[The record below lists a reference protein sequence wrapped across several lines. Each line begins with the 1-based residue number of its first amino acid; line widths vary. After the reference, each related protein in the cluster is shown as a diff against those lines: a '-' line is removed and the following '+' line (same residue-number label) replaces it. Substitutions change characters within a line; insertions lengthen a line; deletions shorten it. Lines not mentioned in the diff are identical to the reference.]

1 MKKKIIALAL
11 AAVLVVL
18 TLGLAS
24 CTGGDNPGAAGES
37 GTSDA
42 GKKTL
47 TVGFDAEFPPMGFK
61 DDKGNYVGF
70 DLDLAKE
77 VAKRLNM
84 EIKLQ
89 AIDWNSKDAE
99 LKNGNIDL
107 IWNGFT
113 MTGRE
118 NDYTWSKPYMKNQ
131 QVIVVLNNSRITKLD
146 DLKGKKLALQL
157 DSTAEKALA
166 AKKEFKDSLG
176 KVLTTGTNLDALNEL
191 KMGAVDAVL
200 MDEIVAQYNITK
212 QGGNYKV
219 LEEPLA
225 AEEYAVGFL
234 KGNTELRDKV
244 QAQLDAM
251 AKDGTLS
258 KISNDWFGKDVTV
271 TNS

>member
-11 AAVLVVL
+11 AAVMVVL

-24 CTGGDNPGAAGES
+24 CTGGDNTDPAGEG
-37 GTSDA
+37 GTNA
-42 GKKTL
+42 AKNGTL

-61 DDKGNYVGF
+61 DDNGNYVGF

-84 EIKLQ
+84 DIKLQ

-131 QVIVVLNNSRITKLD
+131 QVIVVLNNSKITKLA

-157 DSTAEKALA
+157 DSSAEKALN
-166 AKKEFKDSLG
+166 AKADFKASLG
-176 KVLTTGTNLDALNEL
+176 KVLTTSTNLDALNEL
-191 KMGAVDAVL
+191 KMGSVDAVL

-219 LEEPLA
+219 LEEALA
-225 AEEYAVGFL
+225 EEEYAVGFL

-244 QAQLDAM
+244 QAQIDAM

-258 KISNDWFGKDVTV
+258 KISKEWFGKDVTV
-271 TNS
+271 SNS